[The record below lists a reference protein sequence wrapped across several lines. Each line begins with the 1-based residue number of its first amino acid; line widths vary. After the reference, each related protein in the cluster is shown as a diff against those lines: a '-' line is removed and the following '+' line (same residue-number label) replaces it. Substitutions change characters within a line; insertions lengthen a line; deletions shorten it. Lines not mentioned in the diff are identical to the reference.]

1 MDTKTNDMQM
11 ETAFEAFF
19 SKPDLVTDYAW
30 GLTPPPSRKSL
41 WSDPEAVRSLER
53 TKESLIFAYLGAN
66 MSFKNIPLK
75 EFLDDFEKKI
85 LLACLRMTHGH
96 QKDAATLL
104 GVKPTA
110 LFEKMRK
117 HGINGRRK
125 KLSEKL
131 EAPQHQ
137 ALE

>member
-19 SKPDLVTDYAW
+19 SKPDLVTDYTW
-30 GLTPPPSRKSL
+30 GLTPPPGRKSL
-41 WSDPEAVRSLER
+41 WSDPEAVRSLEK
-53 TKESLIFAYLGAN
+53 TQESLVFAYLGAN

-75 EFLDDFEKKI
+75 EFLDGFEKKI
-85 LLACLRMTHGH
+85 LLACLRMTRGH
-96 QKDAATLL
+96 QKEAAALL

-125 KLSEKL
+125 KLSAKL
-131 EAPQHQ
+131 EVLQPQ